1 MNREMFWGCS
11 PVFPSSAVVEKGVFV
26 MLGELIDEEVDGV
39 LQRQRVGRIG
49 VSEDGQVL
57 IEPIVYGYDGTS
69 LYGHSRPGR
78 KTECLR
84 NHHQICFEVEEIES
98 PNSWRVV
105 LLTGIFHEL
114 HDPKE
119 RERALRL
126 IMGQAGG
133 GPFSEATRAREGED
147 LVIYRIEIT
156 ARSGR
161 YERFVPEEF
170 PQRGQRRAE
179 FRHVPVDAERPWD
192 WR

>member
-1 MNREMFWGCS
+1 
-11 PVFPSSAVVEKGVFV
+11 
-26 MLGELIDEEVDGV
+26 MLGELFDEEIDAV

-49 VSEDGQVL
+49 ATAAGQVL
-57 IEPIVYGYDGTS
+57 IEPIVYGYDGMS

-78 KTECLR
+78 KIEYLR
-84 NHHQICFEVEEIES
+84 SHPEVCFEVEEIES
-98 PNSWRVV
+98 TNSWQVV
-105 LLTGIFHEL
+105 LLNGVFHEL
-114 HDPKE
+114 GDPKE

-133 GPFSEATRAREGED
+133 GSFSEATRVRDGED

-156 ARSGR
+156 DRSGR
-161 YERFVPEEF
+161 YERMVPDEF

-179 FRHVPVDAERPWD
+179 LRHVPVDAERPWD